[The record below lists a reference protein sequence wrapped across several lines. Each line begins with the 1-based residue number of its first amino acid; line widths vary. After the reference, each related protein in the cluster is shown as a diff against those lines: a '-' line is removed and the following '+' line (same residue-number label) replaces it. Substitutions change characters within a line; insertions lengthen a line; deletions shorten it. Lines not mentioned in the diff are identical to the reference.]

1 MGDNRTRISENDIH
15 SRMLDSYDWMM
26 GKMLQIGAYS
36 GKQKERNQF
45 THRVLVPY
53 IREHHPEYVPSK
65 VLAAK
70 Q

>member
-1 MGDNRTRISENDIH
+1 MDEGKTRISENDIH

-45 THRVLVPY
+45 IHRVLVPY
-53 IREHHPEYVPSK
+53 IRENHPEYVPPK

>member
-1 MGDNRTRISENDIH
+1 MDDNKTRISENDIH

-45 THRVLVPY
+45 IHRVMVPY
-53 IREHHPEYVPSK
+53 IREHHPEYVPPK

>member
-1 MGDNRTRISENDIH
+1 MEDNRTRISENYIH
-15 SRMLDSYDWMM
+15 SRIIDNYDWMI

-45 THRVLVPY
+45 IHRVLVPY
-53 IREHHPEYVPSK
+53 IREHHSEYVPSK